1 MAVYGIFGLQPKMP
15 PSING
20 ISTNA
25 SAEIPV
31 GFFFICSQFLCHIR
45 LFNDAHSP
53 SPLLFILCHFLI
65 APSNAAVFSFPF
77 TISCFG
83 AVLLRRLHRRK
94 FQRTRLV
101 RLAAE
106 SYYFLMR
113 QKFFPRHPSLPHQSQ
128 QQKQSKTQFVKDI
141 LRAFCRFSSL
151 FQQQILARAV
161 LIFRNWIK
169 RLCGDTLRGLMRHE
183 ERQNTTANKKPNKF
197 VAKYLVREKG
207 EKLFKIPLASANLQ

>member
-83 AVLLRRLHRRK
+83 AVLLRRLHRRN
-94 FQRTRLV
+94 FQRTQLV
-101 RLAAE
+101 RLAVVHRSGE
-106 SYYFLMR
+106 LLFLNAA
-113 QKFFPRHPSLPHQSQ
+113 KVFPSPPFAPTPIAAT
-128 QQKQSKTQFVKDI
+128 KAK
-141 LRAFCRFSSL
+141 
-151 FQQQILARAV
+151 
-161 LIFRNWIK
+161 
-169 RLCGDTLRGLMRHE
+169 
-183 ERQNTTANKKPNKF
+183 QNTI
-197 VAKYLVREKG
+197 R
-207 EKLFKIPLASANLQ
+207 